1 MRVGA
6 SVRVHGYNEVERVK
20 WWWDV
25 LSWGGG
31 GVGVGERGVGL
42 KWGGEGVVSERV
54 KSKNR
59 Q

>member
-31 GVGVGERGVGL
+31 VGGWVSVGRGR
-42 KWGGEGVVSERV
+42 GG
-54 KSKNR
+54 K
-59 Q
+59 